1 MWNKLGSDTEI
12 TNSEIGPSGQ
22 KNGGAFVPG
31 PFPNFGQAFLNSD
44 PNVFTL
50 TFPTD
55 LVVSRSK
62 GTIELWGKFNNLP
75 NSLFDGVTL
84 LSSSPHDLPVFGAG
98 IGFGTNNGCGGGGLY
113 GQFGV
118 ATNGVCGGTV
128 QIATQAFYE
137 DSQTF
142 DSLLGDRAAWHH
154 YAIVWDENG
163 ISQLGGNKLYLYL
176 DGNLVSTPY
185 YQDGSPWGSI
195 PSDSRFAL
203 AYFFNF
209 SGISVAVDN
218 LIVWDD
224 VKTDFSDRFNENP
237 IGYAFSTFTP
247 RAAVKMGPK
256 SNDDSFTVLAK
267 FGLGAGN
274 NGINPVAEDV
284 TVKFGSFSTTIPA
297 GKFHQQGS
305 GLFIYKGTINKVGL
319 KVEIRAPQG
328 GSSITAQWN
337 KPADYGF
344 NLEAKYANLDATVLP
359 PEVKLTIGDDTGSA
373 KLNVGKAWFGQGK
386 DGEHWLSGDD
396 N

>member
-1 MWNKLGSDTEI
+1 
-12 TNSEIGPSGQ
+12 
-22 KNGGAFVPG
+22 
-31 PFPNFGQAFLNSD
+31 
-44 PNVFTL
+44 
-50 TFPTD
+50 
-55 LVVSRSK
+55 
-62 GTIELWGKFNNLP
+62 
-75 NSLFDGVTL
+75 
-84 LSSSPHDLPVFGAG
+84 
-98 IGFGTNNGCGGGGLY
+98 
-113 GQFGV
+113 
-118 ATNGVCGGTV
+118 
-128 QIATQAFYE
+128 
-137 DSQTF
+137 
-142 DSLLGDRAAWHH
+142 LGDRAAWHH

-195 PSDSRFAL
+195 PTDSRFSL

-209 SGISVAVDN
+209 SGISIAVDN

-256 SNDDSFTVLAK
+256 SNDDAFTVLAK

-305 GLFIYKGTINKVGL
+305 GLFIYKGIINKVGL
-319 KVEIRAPQG
+319 KVEIHAPQG
-328 GSSITAQWN
+328 GSGITAQWN

-344 NLEAKYANLDATVLP
+344 NLEAKYANLDATGLP

-373 KLNVGKAWFGQGK
+373 KLNVGKGWFGQGK
-386 DGEHWLSGDD
+386 DSEHWLSGDD